1 MTNLQEIVGHN
12 ARFEKSEVS
21 YKLGV
26 NQFTD
31 LLHSEVSETMMGF
44 RRSEKYNR
52 TENTFIPPA
61 NVQYADAVDWR
72 AQGAVT
78 NVKNQGGCGSCWA

>member
-1 MTNLQEIVGHN
+1 MTNLQKIVEHN
-12 ARFEKSEVS
+12 ARFEKNEVS

-31 LLHSEVSETMMGF
+31 LLYSEVSETMMGF
-44 RRSEKYNR
+44 RIEKYNR

-61 NVQYADAVDWR
+61 HVEFAEAVDWR